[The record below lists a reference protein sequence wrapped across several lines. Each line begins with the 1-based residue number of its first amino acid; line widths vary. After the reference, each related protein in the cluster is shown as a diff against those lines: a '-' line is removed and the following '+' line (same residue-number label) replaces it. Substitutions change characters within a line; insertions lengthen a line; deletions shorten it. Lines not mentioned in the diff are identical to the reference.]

1 MRPAGHLSRERIM
14 RKKISL
20 YWPLAI
26 ATPLLI
32 AVVAAGLASLYAPL
46 DPASRASQVPA
57 GNDQFAAELARTVSY
72 GLVYGDAPVA
82 AKTTERAGAALGS
95 SQAL

>member
-1 MRPAGHLSRERIM
+1 M

-26 ATPLLI
+26 VTPLLI
-32 AVVAAGLASLYAPL
+32 AVGAASLASLYGPR
-46 DPASRASQVPA
+46 DSVSRASQLQP

-72 GLVYGDAPVA
+72 GLVDSEAPVA
-82 AKTTERAGAALGS
+82 ASGRDRAGLCIIAGQLSFAAR
-95 SQAL
+95 ARRFFR

>member
-1 MRPAGHLSRERIM
+1 M

-26 ATPLLI
+26 VTPLLI
-32 AVVAAGLASLYAPL
+32 AVGAASLASLYGPR
-46 DPASRASQVPA
+46 DSVSRASQLQP

-72 GLVYGDAPVA
+72 GLVDSEAPVA
-82 AKTTERAGAALGS
+82 AKTSDRAGAALGS